1 MKAVCRKNLSQ
12 NCIDYARQHFDIE
25 KRNKILREFVDVSTV
40 IRSMEYAARFTDTEI
55 AQMQRW
61 VNRHNRERG
70 YMDEPERQTDSHE
83 KGKD

>member
-1 MKAVCRKNLSQ
+1 MISDAEVRLAEWILQKAC
-12 NCIDYARQHFDIE
+12 
-25 KRNKILREFVDVSTV
+25 
-40 IRSMEYAARFTDTEI
+40 
-55 AQMQRW
+55 W